1 MQFKKEA
8 IQQSTEALVQGSR
21 PSVSGGI
28 YFCLVTFRGDFP
40 RSQIMHFDQIDP
52 GLGWGSK
59 HVD

>member
-1 MQFKKEA
+1 MQFQKEA
-8 IQQSTEALVQGSR
+8 IQQTPEALMPGSR
-21 PSVSGGI
+21 PRVSGGI
-28 YFCLVTFRGDFP
+28 YDYLVTFRGGFP